1 MRKVFHRYSV
11 TDFHFPLIKSNEIG
25 ANNVN
30 ECASLCKPKVALAKK
45 HY

>member
-11 TDFHFPLIKSNEIG
+11 IDFQLTLIKSSEIG
-25 ANNVN
+25 ANYVN
-30 ECASLCKPKVALAKK
+30 ERASLCKPKVALAKK